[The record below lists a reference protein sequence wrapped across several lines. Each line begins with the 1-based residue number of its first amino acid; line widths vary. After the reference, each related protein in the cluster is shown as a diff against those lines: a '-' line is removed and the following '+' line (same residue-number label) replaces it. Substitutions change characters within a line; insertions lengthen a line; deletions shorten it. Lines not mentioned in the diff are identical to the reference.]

1 MISER
6 SKKNLQFVW
15 ICFMN
20 TESLIIPIKSPD
32 FSKDIA
38 KDVELRYDILN
49 YKEKIKYFSLPV
61 GKKQSYWANKRW
73 KEWKNNSKICIN

>member
-1 MISER
+1 
-6 SKKNLQFVW
+6 
-15 ICFMN
+15 MN

-61 GKKQSYWANKRW
+61 GKKQSY
-73 KEWKNNSKICIN
+73 